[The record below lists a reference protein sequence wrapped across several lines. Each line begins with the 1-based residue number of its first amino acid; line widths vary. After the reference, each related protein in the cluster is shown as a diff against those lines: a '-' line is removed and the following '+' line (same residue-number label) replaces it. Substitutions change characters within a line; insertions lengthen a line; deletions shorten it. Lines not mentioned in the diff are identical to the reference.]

1 MGALMQ
7 TGLFANS
14 QRAVLAA
21 AIAAFGFVNSA
32 DAADMPAKTP
42 VYKSVAPVFN
52 WSGWYVGGNAGYGFG
67 SSNISNTGLDF
78 AGINI
83 ITNGLVPA
91 SLGDRPKGF
100 VGGLQLGW
108 NQQAGNIVYG
118 AEADFSYAHIGDSA
132 SQTLS
137 VSVPPPGL
145 TIVTSGEQKLDWF
158 GTLRGRLGVVAQD
171 RSLIYATGGLAYGRG
186 TISASAIN
194 TTNPLGCGSIVVFC
208 MAGSAAQWKA
218 GWTIGGGWEYAFAQ
232 NWSAKL
238 EYLYYDL
245 GNISEANLP
254 LSGGTVATM
263 QSSARLNGSIAR
275 VGLNY
280 LFH

>member
-14 QRAVLAA
+14 QRVVLAA
-21 AIAAFGFVNSA
+21 AIAAFGFINSA
-32 DAADMPAKTP
+32 DAADMLAK
-42 VYKSVAPVFN
+42 APVDKSAAPIFN
-52 WSGWYVGGNAGYGFG
+52 WSGWYVGGNVGYGFG
-67 SSNISNTGLDF
+67 SSDIDNTGLDF
-78 AGINI
+78 FGTSIIN
-83 ITNGLVPA
+83 NGLVPA
-91 SLGDRPKGF
+91 SLGVRPKGF

-118 AEADFSYAHIGDSA
+118 VEADFSYAHIGDSA

-137 VSVPPPGL
+137 VSIPPPGI
-145 TIVTSGEQKLDWF
+145 TIVPSGEQKLDWF
-158 GTLRGRLGVVAQD
+158 GTLRGRLGVAAQD

-186 TISASAIN
+186 TLSASAIN

-208 MAGSAAQWKA
+208 MAGSAAQWKV

-245 GNISEANLP
+245 GHINETNSLLNGS
-254 LSGGTVATM
+254 SGVTI
-263 QSSARLNGSIAR
+263 QSSAHLNGNIAR